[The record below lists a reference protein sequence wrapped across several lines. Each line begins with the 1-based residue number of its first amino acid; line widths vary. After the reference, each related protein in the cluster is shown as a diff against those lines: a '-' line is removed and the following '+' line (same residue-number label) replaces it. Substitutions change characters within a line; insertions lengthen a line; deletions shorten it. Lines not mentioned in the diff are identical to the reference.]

1 MLYYQSVP
9 VSVLGGQV
17 KVGGKAVWEGEEG
30 SSCRAAKQRSLNGG
44 IQCIQTLLT
53 PTKRKDLPPQIPR
66 FCVSIAHQS
75 RGVTGT
81 PEFQSFVCHWHG
93 CRPSLALHFSDPQLL
108 QL

>member
-53 PTKRKDLPPQIPR
+53 PTKRRIFPPKFPDFVFQLYT
-66 FCVSIAHQS
+66 SL
-75 RGVTGT
+75 GV
-81 PEFQSFVCHWHG
+81 
-93 CRPSLALHFSDPQLL
+93 
-108 QL
+108 